1 MLFLMSE
8 IKFYCI
14 QNDKYRGKG
23 TTSGHPY
30 FNCGYKNAVWVSMDM
45 VIYTPMKKECSKL
58 YKEGDRVVTYSMKDQ
73 RAIFATVLCTRAVQE
88 QTGMPSVIFAGLE
101 SV

>member
-1 MLFLMSE
+1 
-8 IKFYCI
+8 
-14 QNDKYRGKG
+14 
-23 TTSGHPY
+23 
-30 FNCGYKNAVWVSMDM
+30 MDM

-73 RAIFATVLCTRAVQE
+73 RPIFATVRCTRAVQE